1 MIDDEN
7 QLLRVSPPRSV
18 LSILFSVVF
27 LDNLGFFIV
36 LPYLFFFVQSLGGN
50 AFLYGVLIA
59 SYSLMSFVFTPLVSR
74 LSDSNG
80 RRKILLIALFVSG
93 TSYFLFGIS
102 RSIWLL
108 FVARMMAGTTAAT
121 VPVAQAYVADITTEK
136 GRLKYLGLLGAA
148 AGTAVIIGPAIGGTL
163 SSLYGYAVPSFLASV
178 LAFTNFFSAYFRL
191 PEPSRSIESPENS
204 AFTLTALRNVLS
216 SKSIKLLF
224 AVYFLFFVSFVFFQ
238 VVLPPWL
245 EQSFGFHSFQ
255 TGLLFFYVGAISVF
269 TQAFL
274 LPRLSRKRSN
284 STLITYGILMLTIG
298 LLALFLLPNVAF
310 LFVAGAA
317 ISLGF
322 GIQYTTLNT
331 LISINAPKEA
341 QGGTLGIAW
350 SLAGLAQTIT
360 PTIAAF
366 TFAVGTSIGFAG
378 LSFVFSAT
386 IAILTIPF
394 ILKLKKHQD

>member
-1 MIDDEN
+1 MVDDAG
-7 QLLRVSPPRSV
+7 QLPGVSPPRAV
-18 LSILFSVVF
+18 LSVLFSVVF

-36 LPYLFFFVQSLGGN
+36 LPYLFFFVQNLGGN
-50 AFLYGVLIA
+50 AFLYGVLLA

-74 LSDSNG
+74 LSDSHG

-108 FVARMMAGTTAAT
+108 FAARMMAGTTAAT

-163 SSLYGYAVPSFLASV
+163 SSFYGYAVPSFLASA

-191 PEPSRSIESPENS
+191 PEPKRRIEDTEKT
-204 AFTLTALRNVLS
+204 AFTLKALRNVLS
-216 SKSIKLLF
+216 KKAIQLLL
-224 AVYFLFFVSFVFFQ
+224 AAYFMFFMSFVFFQ

-245 EQSFGFHSFQ
+245 EQSFGFHSLQ
-255 TGLLFFYVGAISVF
+255 TGLLFFYIGAVSVF
-269 TQAFL
+269 TQAVL
-274 LPRLSRKRSN
+274 LPRLSRKRSH
-284 STLITYGILMLTIG
+284 SILITYGILLFAIG
-298 LLALFLLPNVAF
+298 LLALFLLPNIAF
-310 LFVAGAA
+310 LFVAGAV

-322 GIQYTTLNT
+322 GIQYTTLST

-341 QGGTLGIAW
+341 QGGTLGLAW
-350 SLAGLAQTIT
+350 SIAGLAQTIT
-360 PTIAAF
+360 PALAAF
-366 TFAVGTSIGFAG
+366 TFAFGSSVGLAG
-378 LSFVFSAT
+378 LTFVFSAA
-386 IAILTIPF
+386 IALLTIPI
-394 ILKLKKHQD
+394 ILKLKKQQE